1 MARRDALN
9 FVTEVR
15 FLLPQPKKGESMK
28 QDGDNPMQLAKIV
41 QEYVIARI
49 DKNDYLADRIWA
61 ANPDLQDRMVVAMI
75 EERMAI
81 HGCDGAV

>member
-1 MARRDALN
+1 
-9 FVTEVR
+9 
-15 FLLPQPKKGESMK
+15 MK

-81 HGCDGAV
+81 HGGDGLI